1 VGRHSKGDLGGGGSD
16 LPGQIDDHQ
25 FVDHQIDDLQIIIIH
40 KPKRGWDQIY
50 DIYAC
55 FPSVQL
61 PGDSSLSGN
70 CNSNGMSNAERVE
83 TCTRL
88 KLESFL
94 VLA

>member
-1 VGRHSKGDLGGGGSD
+1 MGRHSKGDLGGGGSD

-25 FVDHQIDDLQIIIIH
+25 TDDLQIIIIH

-50 DIYAC
+50 YIYAC

-70 CNSNGMSNAERVE
+70 CNSNGMSNTVRVE
-83 TCTRL
+83 TCTRS

-94 VLA
+94 ALA